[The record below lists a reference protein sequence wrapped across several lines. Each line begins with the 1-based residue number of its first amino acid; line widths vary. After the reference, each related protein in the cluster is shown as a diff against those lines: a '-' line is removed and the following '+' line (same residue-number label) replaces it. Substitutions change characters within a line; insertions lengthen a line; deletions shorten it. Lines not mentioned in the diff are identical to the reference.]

1 MSRVGLKQRG
11 ALWLALL
18 APLFYLSYGLA
29 NHLAAGRAQVPSLV
43 FGWEQGIPFW
53 AWTIYPYWSINVF
66 YALSLFL
73 ARDRVELDRH
83 AARLLSVQ
91 AIAVL
96 CFVLWP
102 LRFSFGQPPVDGGL
116 AGLLFTALRGFDQPY
131 NQAPS
136 LHIAL
141 AVVLWDWYRRRIAP
155 GWVRGVLHVWTLA
168 ICASVLTTW
177 QHHFVD
183 IPTGALLGML
193 CVWAWPLERRALPW
207 RPWSADPQRL
217 RLAGQYLAGAVVL
230 ALPALAFGGGWL
242 WLLWPTVSLVLV
254 ALNYAVFGARG
265 FQMGRDGRMA
275 WPARWLL
282 APYRLGAALNAWGWT
297 RRQRAADEV
306 LPGVLLGRV
315 PSRAEWEAAG
325 RPRILSLCAELQ
337 VPAAARA
344 RTLCLPW
351 LDLVAPT
358 PAALHRAAL
367 MLARQRAGGQAVWVC
382 CALGYSR
389 SAATVV
395 GWLAASGEAWSVGQA
410 QALVRQARPQIV
422 LRHAWQNALLQAG
435 STPVAAR

>member
-1 MSRVGLKQRG
+1 M
-11 ALWLALL
+11 
-18 APLFYLSYGLA
+18 
-29 NHLAAGRAQVPSLV
+29 V
-43 FGWEQGIPFW
+43 FDWEQGIPFW
-53 AWTIYPYWSINVF
+53 AWTIYPYWSINLF
-66 YALSLFL
+66 YAVSLFL
-73 ARDRVELDRH
+73 ARDRRELDRH

-91 AIAVL
+91 AVAVG
-96 CFVLWP
+96 CFLLWP
-102 LRFSFGQPPVDGGL
+102 LRFSFGQPPVEDGL

-141 AVVLWDWYRRRIAP
+141 AVVLWDWYGRRITAR
-155 GWVRGVLHVWTLA
+155 WARGLLHVWTLA

-177 QHHFVD
+177 QHHFID
-183 IPTGALLGML
+183 IPTGALLGL
-193 CVWAWPLERRALPW
+193 LAVWAWPLERRALLW
-207 RPWSADPQRL
+207 REVSIDPRRL
-217 RLAGQYLAGAVVL
+217 RLAGLYLAGAALL
-230 ALPALAFGGGWL
+230 ALPALAFGGVAL
-242 WLLWPTVSLVLV
+242 WLLWPAVSLLLV

-282 APYRLGAALNAWGWT
+282 APYRLAARVNAWCWT
-297 RRQRAADEV
+297 HRQRAADPV

-315 PSRAEWEAAG
+315 PTQAEWEAAG

-344 RTLCLPW
+344 HTLCLPW
-351 LDLVAPT
+351 LDLVAPP

-389 SAATVV
+389 SAAAVV

-410 QALVRQARPQIV
+410 QAMVRHARSQIV
-422 LRHAWQNALLQAG
+422 LRHDWQSALLQAG
-435 STPVAAR
+435 STPVTAR